1 MEIAYLNNYI
11 KGWIVGDFSPTIIN
25 NKDIEVGVKYYKA
38 GDSECRHVH
47 KIITEYTIILSG
59 KVRMNNTYYGEKA
72 IIKIEPNESTD
83 FECIEDA
90 ITLVIKTPSIPS
102 DKHIC
107 E

>member
-1 MEIAYLNNYI
+1 MNLDNFI
-11 KGWIVGDFSPTIIN
+11 KGWLVGDFTPAIFNS
-25 NKDIEVGVKYYKA
+25 KDIEVGVKYYKA
-38 GDSECRHVH
+38 GESEGRHVH

-59 KVRMNNTYYGEKA
+59 KVRMNESIYGEKS
-72 IIKIEPNESTD
+72 IIKIDPNVSTD
-83 FECIEDA
+83 FECLEDA

>member
-1 MEIAYLNNYI
+1 M
-11 KGWIVGDFSPTIIN
+11 
-25 NKDIEVGVKYYKA
+25 KYYKA
-38 GDSECRHVH
+38 GESEGRHVH

-59 KVRMNNTYYGEKA
+59 KVRMNESIYGEKS
-72 IIKIEPNESTD
+72 IIKIDPNVSTD
-83 FECIEDA
+83 FECLEDA

>member
-1 MEIAYLNNYI
+1 MISVDQCI
-11 KGWIVGDFSPTIIN
+11 KGWLVGDFAPSLFTS
-25 NKDIEVGVKYYKA
+25 KDVEVGVKYYKS
-38 GDSECRHVH
+38 GDFETRHVH
-47 KIITEYTIILSG
+47 KIITEYTIVLSG
-59 KVRMNNTYYGEKA
+59 KVRMNDRVYGEKE
-72 IIKIEPNESTD
+72 IVTINPNESTD